1 MDRVYSW
8 VLEIC
13 QIGFD
18 LILTN
23 ILSKTLFWRMRWKR
37 WDSGLVVVIKVQ
49 RWRWWMRMRKWSIMI
64 IVIKIL
70 IWIGR
75 ERKEFQ
81 NDGKGEG

>member
-23 ILSKTLFWRMRWKR
+23 ILSKDTVLKNEMKKMRLWVGGGHKSPEVKMVDENEEMAYHDNSYKDLDLDR
-37 WDSGLVVVIKVQ
+37 P
-49 RWRWWMRMRKWSIMI
+49 
-64 IVIKIL
+64 
-70 IWIGR
+70 
-75 ERKEFQ
+75 
-81 NDGKGEG
+81 